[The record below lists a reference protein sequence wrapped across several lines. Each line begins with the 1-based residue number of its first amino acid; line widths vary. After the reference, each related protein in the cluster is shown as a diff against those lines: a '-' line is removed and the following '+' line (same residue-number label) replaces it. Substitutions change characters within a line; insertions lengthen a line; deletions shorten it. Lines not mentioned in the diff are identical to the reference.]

1 MTSSPTPAVLPDARA
16 REIAAQFGFHAPSM
30 AMRKMIE
37 HLIATPPASDAAVPA
52 GEVGRLRTDLLNVQ
66 RNTAIYRQEAK
77 DRADDADRRAATEK
91 ARADAAVELNR
102 RLVAMMETP
111 AAAPKVA
118 SDTAQIEIERLRGL
132 LIDPGTP
139 PWEDARAVLVTELRK
154 AGYSTHAHNV
164 EAAHGV
170 LIPSDIALNLIAQ
183 ASQAKVASDTGAIAQ
198 EWCLRMADLEAGQEI
213 GAGALDHP
221 LRTKCELPPA
231 GWVCTREP
239 GHDGP
244 CAAVAS
250 DTGSGLR
257 EGLEALFEQA
267 FADGMDAG
275 KTGDESL
282 LAGSAAVYAQ
292 SALNLFATP
301 TDATVGATGGGED
314 KVTDAHL
321 NAATTPGGDLLEQ
334 AAREK
339 VEWLF
344 DQAFADGVAV
354 GKSGDDSILAGSS
367 SAYAQAA
374 IRALKP
380 AGDGGE
386 A

>member
-16 REIAAQFGFHAPSM
+16 REVLADARIAAGNLFGDCPEPIAIA
-30 AMRKMIE
+30 AMLAFAKE
-37 HLIATPPASDAAVPA
+37 ATPPASDAAVPA
-52 GEVGRLRTDLLNVQ
+52 GEPSIDPRGVQCFTCGKWVESTSGGHCVTCIRSYRVAADLGTTVPAGEVEHVIASISPHWFATDFNH
-66 RNTAIYRQEAK
+66 RQACNAV
-77 DRADDADRRAATEK
+77 RK
-91 ARADAAVELNR
+91 AML
-102 RLVAMMETP
+102 

-118 SDTAQIEIERLRGL
+118 SDT
-132 LIDPGTP
+132 
-139 PWEDARAVLVTELRK
+139 
-154 AGYSTHAHNV
+154 
-164 EAAHGV
+164 
-170 LIPSDIALNLIAQ
+170 
-183 ASQAKVASDTGAIAQ
+183 GAITQ

-257 EGLEALFEQA
+257 EALA
-267 FADGMDAG
+267 R
-275 KTGDESL
+275 
-282 LAGSAAVYAQ
+282 AAVDLQLCPRHNRDGAADRHIQ
-292 SALNLFATP
+292 ESRDRIRTAMLLATP
-301 TDATVGATGGGED
+301 TDATDGATGGGED

-321 NAATTPGGDLLEQ
+321 NATTPGGDLLEQ
-334 AAREK
+334 AAIPFAEALE
-339 VEWLF
+339 EWGDEPKISDDRDLWEHPLAMF
-344 DQAFADGVAV
+344 ITV
-354 GKSGDDSILAGSS
+354 GDVRRLA
-367 SAYAQAA
+367 
-374 IRALKP
+374 RALSTLKP